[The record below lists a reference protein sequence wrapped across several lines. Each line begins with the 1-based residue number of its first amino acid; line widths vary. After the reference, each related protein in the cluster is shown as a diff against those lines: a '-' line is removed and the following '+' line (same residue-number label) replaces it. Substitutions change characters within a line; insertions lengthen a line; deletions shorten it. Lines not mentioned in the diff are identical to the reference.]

1 MHLIPA
7 WLFILPASFLPI
19 YQEQK
24 AEESKG
30 FDWSYHIELSYIQ
43 TSGNT
48 ETKSFAGKLET
59 SGQGGINRLFFN
71 TDVLFQKNA
80 DQETADR
87 IMMDGSWELKFSERF
102 FALLTGD
109 YQRDRFSGYE
119 HRFSVGP
126 GIGCD
131 LVASEKTAVKVSS
144 SLNYYYDKLSGEQPT
159 SDSHLAVKAGLGG
172 EYRIRENLRLK
183 NDFEYFIST
192 DEWDNYFITNEAA
205 LYVNVNTFISIGI
218 RYLID
223 YQNAPPSEGLKRL
236 NTTFFSSLVF
246 DF

>member
-1 MHLIPA
+1 MHLILP
-7 WLFILPASFLPI
+7 WLFILPASLLPFD
-19 YQEQK
+19 QEQQ
-24 AEESKG
+24 AEEVKG
-30 FDWSYHIELSYIQ
+30 FVWSNHIELSYIQ

-59 SGQGGINRLFFN
+59 SGEGGINRLFFS
-71 TDVLFQKNA
+71 TDILFQKNA
-80 DQETADR
+80 DRETADR
-87 IMMDGSWELKFSERF
+87 IMVDGSWELKLSERF
-102 FALLTGD
+102 FALLTAD

-119 HRFSVGP
+119 YRFSAGP
-126 GIGCD
+126 GLGCD
-131 LVASEKTAVKVSS
+131 LLTGKKTAVKISG
-144 SLNYYYDKLSGEQPT
+144 SLNYYHEKFTDEESSPE
-159 SDSHLAVKAGLGG
+159 SHMAVKAGLGG

-192 DEWDNYFITNEAA
+192 DDADNYLITNETA
-205 LYVNVNTFISIGI
+205 LYVNINKFISIGL

-223 YQNAPPSEGLKRL
+223 YQNAPPTEGLKRL